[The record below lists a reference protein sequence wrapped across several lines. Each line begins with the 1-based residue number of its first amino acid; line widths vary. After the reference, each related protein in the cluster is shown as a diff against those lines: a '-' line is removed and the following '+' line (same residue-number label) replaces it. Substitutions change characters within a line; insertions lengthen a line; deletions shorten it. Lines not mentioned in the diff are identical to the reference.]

1 VIQLDHVSFTYRE
14 GEPDAVPALR
24 DLDLTIEP
32 GEFVAVI
39 GHNGSGKS
47 TLVKLLSAVLYP
59 PTEGEVRIE
68 GIPVRHET
76 RWEIRRRV
84 SVVFQ
89 DPDDQLVMN
98 RVADDVAFGP
108 ENLGLPR
115 EEIAERVDLALGAMG
130 LAGLGDRI
138 VDDLSLGQKQRV
150 AIAGALAMR
159 PRFLILDEPSSLLPV
174 AAAMALIRTARDLNR
189 REGMGVIHV
198 THSMGEAAL
207 FDRVI
212 VLDEG
217 RMLLDGTP
225 AKVFGYVDKLREIG
239 LDVPLAASLAHR
251 LRARGIHLEGDILTE
266 ADLRM
271 AIARLLQS
279 ATAKREHTR

>member
-1 VIQLDHVSFTYRE
+1 MIELDHVSFTYRA
-14 GEPDAVPALR
+14 GEPDGVPALR
-24 DLDLTIEP
+24 DLDLTIES
-32 GEFVAVI
+32 GGFVAVI

-47 TLVKLLSAVLYP
+47 TLVKLLTAVLYP
-59 PTEGEVRIE
+59 PTRGEVRIE
-68 GIPVRHET
+68 GIPVRHEN

-115 EEIAERVDLALGAMG
+115 EEIAERVSSALGTMR
-130 LAGLGDRI
+130 LGEISERI

-159 PRFLILDEPSSLLPV
+159 PLFLILDEPTSLLPV
-174 AAAMALIRTARDLNR
+174 SAATALIRVARELNW

-198 THSMGEAAL
+198 THSMAEAAL

-212 VLDEG
+212 VLDAG
-217 RMLLDGTP
+217 RTALDGTP
-225 AKVFGYVDKLREIG
+225 AEVFRHVDELREIG

-251 LRARGIHLEGDILTE
+251 LRKRGIPLKGDILTE
-266 ADLRM
+266 ADLRE
-271 AIARLLQS
+271 AIAALPQFVV
-279 ATAKREHTR
+279 AKGERSG

>member
-1 VIQLDHVSFTYRE
+1 MIELDHVSFTYRE
-14 GEPDAVPALR
+14 GETDEVPALR
-24 DLDLTIEP
+24 DLDLTLEP
-32 GEFVAVI
+32 GQLVAVI

-47 TLVKLLSAVLYP
+47 TLVKLLTAVLYP
-59 PTEGEVRIE
+59 TRGEVCVD
-68 GIPVRHET
+68 GIPVRYEN

-115 EEIAERVDLALGAMG
+115 EEIAGRVEFALSAMG
-130 LAGLGDRI
+130 LAGLAERI

-150 AIAGALAMR
+150 AIAGALAMQ
-159 PRFLILDEPSSLLPV
+159 PRFLILDEPTSLLP
-174 AAAMALIRTARDLNR
+174 AGAGTELIGTARELNR

-198 THSMGEAAL
+198 THSMAEAVL
-207 FDRVI
+207 FDRVV

-217 RMLLDGTP
+217 RLFLDGTP
-225 AKVFGYVDKLREIG
+225 EEVFRHVDELRGIG
-239 LDVPLAASLAHR
+239 LDVPLAADLAHR
-251 LRARGIHLEGDILTE
+251 LRARGIPLEGDVLTE
-266 ADLRM
+266 VDLRE
-271 AIARLLQS
+271 AVAALPQL
-279 ATAKREHTR
+279 ATKRESSG